1 MNFFRK
7 DQTAFISLTVHDL
20 QANAEE
26 LWNELN
32 YVFEGFTPQTA
43 RLRLHECNNISLK
56 SFSVIATLAEKL
68 KSNGTTLDLEG
79 PRPLL
84 ALLRKMHLATCFKS
98 LSEVD

>member
-32 YVFEGFTPQTA
+32 YVFEGYAPQTA

-56 SFSVIATLAEKL
+56 AFSVIAALAERL
-68 KSNGTTLDLEG
+68 KAGGTALDLEG
-79 PRPLL
+79 PRQML
-84 ALLRKMHLATCFKS
+84 ALLRKMHLAACFKT